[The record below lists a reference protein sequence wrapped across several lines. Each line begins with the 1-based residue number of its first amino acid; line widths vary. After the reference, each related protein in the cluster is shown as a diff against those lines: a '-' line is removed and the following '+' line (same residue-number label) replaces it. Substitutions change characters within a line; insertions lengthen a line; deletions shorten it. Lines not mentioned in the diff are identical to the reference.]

1 MNPIL
6 LGAGLIVLLLPGLA
20 GLAWLRPFKPAP
32 EPAEFLADAIALSIS
47 LTSVAGLLFRLL
59 GIFPGAAGAALLYG
73 LCLAGA
79 VTGFLYHS
87 PARFP
92 IHQKLPALLNGLAA
106 GVCVGA
112 ILWFRLYQVRD
123 LALPNWV
130 DSVHHTLI
138 TRVILEQ
145 GGLPDNLLPYLNA
158 PFSYHYGFHL
168 LAASF
173 ASWAQLSPDQAV
185 LLLGQAINALIALSI
200 YRLAR
205 GLEIPRFAAAL
216 AGLLTGFCFHMP
228 AYYATWG
235 RYTLSTGL
243 VTLFPAMAAALE
255 VRRQAGNRRAG
266 FFFALLTAGVCLSQY
281 LAIIFLVLFLIVLA
295 LPGLWQAI
303 KRRSVHLAPLELA
316 GWAWAG
322 GLLAFPWLL
331 RALMDNLSQARLQ
344 GIRLAVQSSDWNYLI
359 SLLGPRSNHILL
371 GFAALG
377 LLLAGFA
384 AAPSLRLFA
393 AWSGLML
400 LFSQPFFL
408 QLGPFRPD
416 LYAIVL
422 FAPAAILLAYLLH
435 RACAALGRRIHPRA
449 ATGAMIL
456 VSSLLLTWGIR
467 ENCNIINPVTIIAT
481 RADLHALRWA
491 QANIPSN
498 ARFYINATLWQ
509 GNIYRG
515 TDGGYWLMPYAGLY
529 TLVPPVPYMWL
540 DSTAIEQ
547 INRLARLAGQ
557 VKGCTP
563 DFWEIVREARLTHVY
578 IHEGKGSLQAASLDF
593 CPRLTLLYRQQGVSI
608 YAIEPLQ

>member
-1 MNPIL
+1 MNLIL
-6 LGAGLIVLLLPGLA
+6 LGAGLIVLLIPGLA
-20 GLAWLRPFKPAP
+20 GMAWLRPFDPAR

-47 LTSVAGLLFRLL
+47 LTSLAGLLFNLL
-59 GIFPGAAGAALLYG
+59 GIYPGAAGAAILYG

-79 VTGFLYHS
+79 VTGFLYRGS
-87 PARFP
+87 APFP
-92 IHQKLPALLNGLAA
+92 VRQKLPALFNGLAA
-106 GVCVGA
+106 GVCIA
-112 ILWFRLYQVRD
+112 ALLWFRLYQVRN
-123 LALPNWV
+123 LVLPNWV

-138 TRVILEQ
+138 VRVILER
-145 GGLPDNLLPYLNA
+145 GGLPGDLHPYLDA

-205 GLEIPRFAAAL
+205 GLEIPRSAAAL
-216 AGLLTGFCFHMP
+216 AGLLTGFGFHMP

-243 VTLFPAMAAALE
+243 VVLFPAMAAALE
-255 VRRQAGNRRAG
+255 VRRHPGNRRAG
-266 FFFALLTAGVCLSQY
+266 LFFALLTAGVCLSQY
-281 LAIIFLVLFLIVLA
+281 LAIVFLVLFLFVLA

-322 GLLAFPWLL
+322 GILAFPWLF
-331 RALMDNLSQARLQ
+331 RALMDNLSQARVQ
-344 GIRLAVQSSDWNYLI
+344 GIRLAVRSSDWNYLI

-377 LLLAGFA
+377 LLLAGLS
-384 AAPSLRLFA
+384 APSSLRLFA
-393 AWSGLML
+393 AWSSLML

-422 FAPAAILLAYLLH
+422 FAPAAILLVYLID
-435 RACAALGRRIHPRA
+435 RACAALGRRTHPRL

-456 VSSLLLTWGIR
+456 VSSLLLLWGIR
-467 ENCNIINPVTIIAT
+467 ENRNIINPVTVLAT

-491 QANIPSN
+491 QANLPSD
-498 ARFYINATLWQ
+498 ARFFINATPWQ

-515 TDGGYWLMPYAGLY
+515 TDGGYWLMPYAGFY

-540 DSTAIEQ
+540 DSSSIEQ
-547 INRLARLAGQ
+547 INRLAHLAGQ

-578 IHEGKGSLQAASLDF
+578 IHEGKGSLQSAPLDF

-608 YAIEPLQ
+608 YAIEQLP

>member
-1 MNPIL
+1 MNLIL

-20 GLAWLRPFKPAP
+20 GLAWLHPLKPVP

-47 LTSVAGLLFRLL
+47 ITSLAGLLFNLI
-59 GIFPGAAGAALLYG
+59 GFFPGATGAAILYG
-73 LCLAGA
+73 VCLAGA
-79 VTGFLYHS
+79 VTGFLFRGS
-87 PARFP
+87 APLPVR
-92 IHQKLPALLNGLAA
+92 QKLGALLNGLAA

-123 LALPNWV
+123 LVLPNWV

-138 TRVILEQ
+138 VRVILER
-145 GGLPDNLLPYLNA
+145 GGLPGDLHPYLNA

-173 ASWAQLSPDQAV
+173 ANWAQLSPDQAV
-185 LLLGQAINALIALSI
+185 LLLGQAMNALIALSI

-205 GLEIPRFAAAL
+205 GLEIPRPAATL
-216 AGLLTGFCFHMP
+216 AGLLTGFGFHMP
-228 AYYATWG
+228 AYYAAWG

-243 VTLFPAMAAALE
+243 VVLFPAMAAALE
-255 VRRQAGNRRAG
+255 VHRQPGNRRTG
-266 FFFALLTAGVCLSQY
+266 LFFALLTAGVCLSQY

-295 LPGLWQAI
+295 LPRLWQAI
-303 KRRSVHLAPLELA
+303 KQRSVRFAPLGLA

-344 GIRLAVQSSDWNYLI
+344 GIRLAVRSSDWSYLI
-359 SLLGPRSNHILL
+359 SLLGPHFNHILL

-384 AAPSLRLFA
+384 ATPSLRLFA
-393 AWSGLML
+393 VWSGLML

-422 FAPAAILLAYLLH
+422 FAPAAILLAYLID
-435 RACAALGRRIHPRA
+435 RACAALGRCIHPRA
-449 ATGAMIL
+449 ATGTMIL
-456 VSSLLLTWGIR
+456 VSSLLLIWGIR
-467 ENCNIINPVTIIAT
+467 ENRNIINSVTILAT
-481 RADLHALRWA
+481 QADLNALRWA
-491 QANIPSN
+491 QGNLPSD
-498 ARFYINATLWQ
+498 ARFYINTTLWQ

-515 TDGGYWLMPYAGLY
+515 TDGGYWLMPYTGLY

-540 DSTAIEQ
+540 DPAAVEQ
-547 INRLARLAGQ
+547 INRLAHLASQ

-563 DFWEIVREARLTHVY
+563 DFWDIVREARLTHVY

-608 YAIEPLQ
+608 YAIEQLQ